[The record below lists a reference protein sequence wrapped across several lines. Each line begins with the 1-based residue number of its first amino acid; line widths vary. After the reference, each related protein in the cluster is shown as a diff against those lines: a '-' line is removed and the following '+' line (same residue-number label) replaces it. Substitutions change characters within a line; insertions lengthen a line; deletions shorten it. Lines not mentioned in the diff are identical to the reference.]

1 MPRLTRLAVR
11 LALSNLL
18 AGASLGGALLLD
30 EALGPGSPGW
40 LWRWR
45 PLHVELM
52 LVGWIA
58 LLAVGVAHWILP
70 RYVDGRPPRGPAWPP
85 RVAVLGL
92 AAGPWLLGLGAGLQL
107 APLST
112 AGRLAELL
120 GALAFAG
127 HTWTRVRAALA
138 AGATTGAARRT
149 ARSGPSSE
157 A

>member
-18 AGASLGGALLLD
+18 AGATLGAAMLLD
-30 EALGPGSPGW
+30 EALGAADWVW

-45 PLHVELM
+45 PMHVELM
-52 LVGWIA
+52 LVGWVA

-85 RVAVLGL
+85 RLAVLGL

-107 APLST
+107 PWLSAT
-112 AGRLAELL
+112 GRLAELL
-120 GALAFAG
+120 GALAFAV
-127 HTWTRVRAALA
+127 HAWPRVRASLA
-138 AGATTGAARRT
+138 AGAAAEVSRRAARSEP
-149 ARSGPSSE
+149 ASG